1 MVDFY
6 TPGSPMSP
14 WDRVPWSNFSGK
26 PTVYAKSE
34 PNFERFR
41 QFKFVF
47 DGLRAAQLNVSLSPG
62 DFTLET
68 QPPMSLRDKI
78 FLHDVLK
85 AAEKPVLNQYRF
97 ERSVIAEITN
107 PIIMKP
113 QFGKGGYDR
122 TFRSVYKIFQNGNQL
137 LNSLDNEQNN
147 PYTDDQLMALY
158 FIEDAVYEPG
168 LVTNKVLAFCL
179 INGSGQ
185 VKVPHVDEQKWSL
198 KIRGQ
203 SLDEAVRRPITT
215 HDAAIADLATAVA
228 SAYNLRNCC
237 LYVQAILHD
246 GVYYF
251 NDADVRIPT
260 IYAKTQN
267 AYLANHLLYMFDQ
280 VSDITRSPDYVFT
293 RTLTSLFGDDYTT
306 HLQLLEDNV
315 NDYEGGFYWIQ
326 RYCTIPADE
335 NGSYMLMTKGST
347 EAFARNEMDDFV
359 ASVT

>member
-6 TPGSPMSP
+6 VPGSPMSP

-34 PNFERFR
+34 PSVERFR

-47 DGLRAAQLNVSLSPG
+47 DGLKAAQLNVSLTSG
-62 DFTLET
+62 NFTLET
-68 QPPMSLRDKI
+68 QPPFSLRDKVA
-78 FLHDVLK
+78 LHNVLVT
-85 AAEKPVLNQYRF
+85 AGKPVLKQYPFDRAI
-97 ERSVIAEITN
+97 IAAITT
-107 PIIMKP
+107 PVIMKP
-113 QFGKGGYDR
+113 KYGKGGYDR
-122 TFRSVYKIFQNGNQL
+122 TFKSVYKIFQSGNQL
-137 LNSLDNEQNN
+137 LNSLNNEQNN
-147 PYTDDQLMALY
+147 PYNDDQLAGLY
-158 FIEDAVYEPG
+158 FVEEALYEPG
-168 LVTNKVLAFCL
+168 LITNKVLAFCL

-203 SLDEAVRRPITT
+203 SLDEAVRRPTTT
-215 HDAAIADLATAVA
+215 HNAAVADLAATVA
-228 SAYNLRNCC
+228 NAYNLRNCC
-237 LYVQAILHD
+237 LYVQCILHN
-246 GVYYF
+246 GIYYF

-280 VSDITRSPDYVFT
+280 VSNITVSPDYVFT

-306 HLQLLEDNV
+306 HLQLLENNV

-326 RYCTIPADE
+326 RYCTIPAEE
-335 NGSYMLMTKGST
+335 NGSYMLMTKSST
-347 EAFARNEMDDFV
+347 EALARNEMDDFV